1 MIFSQLLPVFAV
13 SAACAAALILARRW
27 HIGLTGDIA
36 GSSTHKIH
44 TGTVPRVGGVAVYT
58 AGLTGLA
65 LMSKGLPDIT
75 AKIIWMM
82 WGCMTIVFVAGL
94 VEDLTR
100 AVPAAVRYVAALAAA
115 LLFSLAHD
123 RYGISS
129 VGISHFDLPLNST
142 VVRVAFFAFA
152 VASLSH
158 AFNLID
164 GQNGLCGGVSMLV
177 FVALGLTASRTGQPT
192 LALLSYTMAAAN
204 LGFLIFNFPFGRIFL
219 GDGGAYFNGAIA
231 AVLTV
236 FVVQGSSQV
245 SPWLAIL
252 ILIYPIWETLFSMA
266 RRLRARQPFYTPDD
280 DHLHH
285 RMMRLGRHGGSTGL
299 ERYAS
304 APILAAV
311 GLITLAAPHIAQST
325 PQILTAVAVA
335 IGLYMLTYRALR
347 QYARTE
353 SAGVEKP
360 AS

>member
-13 SAACAAALILARRW
+13 SLGCAGALIVARRW
-27 HIGLTGDIA
+27 HIRLTGDVA

-44 TGTVPRVGGVAVYT
+44 EGTVPRVGGVAVYT

-65 LMSKGLPDIT
+65 LMSKGLPDVT
-75 AKIIWMM
+75 AKIVWMM
-82 WGCMTIVFVAGL
+82 WGCMTIVFLAGL

-100 AVPAAVRYVAALAAA
+100 AVPAAVRYVAALVAA

-142 VVRVAFFAFA
+142 VIRVAFFAFA
-152 VASLSH
+152 VASLAH

-164 GQNGLCGGVSMLV
+164 GQNGLCGGVSVLV
-177 FVALGLTASRTGQPT
+177 FIALGLTAGRTGQST
-192 LALLSYTMAAAN
+192 LATLSYTMAAAN
-204 LGFLIFNFPFGRIFL
+204 LGFLVFNFPFGRIFL

-236 FVVQGSSQV
+236 FVVQGSSLV

-252 ILIYPIWETLFSMA
+252 ILVYPVWETLFSMA
-266 RRLRARQPFYTPDD
+266 RRLRARQPFYSPDD

-285 RMMRLGRHGGSTGL
+285 RMMRLGQNRRGGRL
-299 ERYAS
+299 ARYAS
-304 APILAAV
+304 APILAVV
-311 GLITLAAPHIAQST
+311 GGFSLLAPRIAEST

-335 IGLYMLTYRALR
+335 VGLYLLAYRLLR
-347 QYARTE
+347 AHTRAE
-353 SAGVEKP
+353 AVADGGR
-360 AS
+360 AA

>member
-1 MIFSQLLPVFAV
+1 MILSQLLPVFAV
-13 SAACAAALILARRW
+13 SAACAAAMILAQRW
-27 HIGLTGDIA
+27 HIGLTGDVA

-44 TGTVPRVGGVAVYT
+44 QGTVPRVGGVAVYT

-82 WGCMTIVFVAGL
+82 WGCMTIVFLAGL

-100 AVPAAVRYVAALAAA
+100 AVPAVVRYVAALVAA

-142 VVRVAFFAFA
+142 VIRVAFFAFA

-164 GQNGLCGGVSMLV
+164 GQNGLCSGVSVLI
-177 FVALGLTASRTGQPT
+177 FIALGLTASRTGQVT
-192 LALLSYTMAAAN
+192 LATLSYTMAAAN
-204 LGFLIFNFPFGRIFL
+204 LGFLVFNFPFGRIFL
-219 GDGGAYFNGAIA
+219 GDGGAYFNGAVA

-236 FVVQGSSQV
+236 FVVQGSSLV

-252 ILIYPIWETLFSMA
+252 ILVYPIWETLFSMA
-266 RRLRARQPFYTPDD
+266 RRLRARQPFYSPDD

-285 RMMRLGRHGGSTGL
+285 RMMRLGQSSRGGRL
-299 ERYAS
+299 ARYMS
-304 APILAAV
+304 APILVAV
-311 GLITLAAPHIAQST
+311 GIFALLAPRIAEST
-325 PQILTAVAVA
+325 PQILTAVAAAV
-335 IGLYMLTYRALR
+335 GLYTVAYSALR
-347 QYARTE
+347 RHARADL
-353 SAGVEKP
+353 AGDGGHT
-360 AS
+360 A